1 MPARAIEYPLAIKEK
16 KMKANEYT
24 DITFTIEDR
33 VARIVINRP
42 EKLNAIRI
50 RTYREL
56 IHALEYADGSEE
68 CGVIA
73 VEGAGGQFTAGNDL
87 EDLVS
92 GNMEEL
98 VDCVQS
104 IFTTIAGVKKVVVAA
119 VEGVAVGIGTTL
131 LLHCDIVV
139 ASSKAKFRV
148 PFVNLGVAPEGGSSV
163 LMPETFGQKAA
174 RDILLTGR
182 FFSAEEAHSW
192 GLVSAVAD
200 AGGTGNVAQGYI
212 ETLLKQPLPSLL
224 KTKELMRNSL
234 PDVGELVARELA
246 SFGALLQTEET
257 QARITA
263 MVNR

>member
-1 MPARAIEYPLAIKEK
+1 MET
-16 KMKANEYT
+16 NEYR
-24 DITFTIEDR
+24 DITLTIQDR
-33 VARIVINRP
+33 VARIAINRP

-56 IHALEYADGSEE
+56 IHALNYADRSTE
-68 CGVIA
+68 CGIIA
-73 VEGAGGQFTAGNDL
+73 LEGAGGQFTAGNDL
-87 EDLVS
+87 EDLV
-92 GNMEEL
+92 GGDMEEL
-98 VDCVQS
+98 VDCVQT
-104 IFTTIAGVKKVVVAA
+104 IFSTIAGVKKVVVAA

-139 ASSKAKFRV
+139 VSNKAKFRV

-163 LMPETFGQKAA
+163 LMPEFFGQKAA

-182 FFSAEEAHSW
+182 FFSAKEALSW
-192 GLVSAVAD
+192 GLVTAVSD
-200 AGGTGNVAQGYI
+200 AGAAGSVAQDYI
-212 ETLLKQPLPSLL
+212 DTLLKQPFPSLL
-224 KTKELMRNSL
+224 KTKELMRDSL
-234 PDVGELVARELA
+234 PNVDELVARELA